1 MSRKPFGRLDDV
13 LSNTSSRSQSR
24 VRTPQVDGE
33 ENGALDVNFN
43 SIEDILSKRLES
55 LQLLLEKKQKE
66 ILDEANNVESN
77 PQLDGNSH
85 DYIQK
90 MARQMNQSRIQSSY
104 TSINEIIAS
113 LEASRNDVSSQSREL
128 LLAQLYRLIVAKPL
142 IVYNQEQV
150 DSNMQEN
157 YIGEDE
163 VARLL
168 KNLTAGEYRS
178 ATEFLLLLRSCVALL
193 CSDIDEFGGLIST
206 ELMSVLS
213 RLIHDPATAII
224 TNENKSSIISGV
236 TAMLMVLHNG
246 STSFGLDEKVS
257 SFLEVAEG
265 FAESSIQLSRDLETG
280 DREYSTLIN
289 DEQEDK
295 RIVSD
300 SNSKAQSEASVAV
313 AALHG
318 CGCLLTLLGRG
329 DYLNEFVTDIT
340 PKLVTL
346 LDNDVNIEISKAAG
360 RVIALCYEVYTYA
373 PDDEDGEEDLDED
386 YNYNAP
392 FYEQEQLLSIVD
404 RLANLSSHKI
414 TKKDKKVTHSIFRD
428 IASTIRVYTDSEK
441 RIEVYKRSPLGVE
454 YINSMMDSSYVKLSK
469 SRTLA
474 INSWFLYLRLIHL
487 KWCFSFGVHS
497 QLVSNE
503 SIRDILREPQ
513 TDYQAK
519 YGNNDGVDEFG
530 GYDEYKSA
538 NGRPTTTEKK
548 RSNQIRKARVNKL
561 TEKLDDLG
569 LVEK

>member
-1 MSRKPFGRLDDV
+1 MLRKPFGRLDDV

-90 MARQMNQSRIQSSY
+90 MARQMNQSRIQLSY

-300 SNSKAQSEASVAV
+300 SNLKAQSEASVAV

-428 IASTIRVYTDSEK
+428 IASTIRVYTDLEK

>member
-1 MSRKPFGRLDDV
+1 M
-13 LSNTSSRSQSR
+13 
-24 VRTPQVDGE
+24 DGE

-43 SIEDILSKRLES
+43 SIEEILSKRLDS

-90 MARQMNQSRIQSSY
+90 MARQMNQSRIQLSY
-104 TSINEIIAS
+104 TSINEIITS
-113 LEASRNDVSSQSREL
+113 LEASRTDVSSQSREL

-150 DSNMQEN
+150 DTNMQEN
-157 YIGEDE
+157 YVGEDE
-163 VARLL
+163 VGRLL
-168 KNLTAGEYRS
+168 KNLTSGEYRS
-178 ATEFLLLLRSCVALL
+178 ATEFLLLLRSSVALL

-213 RLIHDPATAII
+213 KLIHDPATAII

-265 FAESSIQLSRDLETG
+265 FAESSIRLSRDLETG

-295 RIVSD
+295 RIVSE
-300 SNSKAQSEASVAV
+300 SNMKAQSEAAVAV

-340 PKLVTL
+340 PKLVAL

-373 PDDEDGEEDLDED
+373 PDDEDGEEDVDED

-392 FYEQEQLLSIVD
+392 FYEQELLLSIAD

-414 TKKDKKVTHSIFRD
+414 TKKDKKVAHSIFRD
-428 IASTIRVYTDSEK
+428 IASTIRVYTDLEK

-454 YINSMMDSSYVKLSK
+454 HINSMMDSSYVKLSK

-497 QLVSNE
+497 QLVSND

-530 GYDEYKSA
+530 GYDEYRSA

-561 TEKLDDLG
+561 TDKLDDLG